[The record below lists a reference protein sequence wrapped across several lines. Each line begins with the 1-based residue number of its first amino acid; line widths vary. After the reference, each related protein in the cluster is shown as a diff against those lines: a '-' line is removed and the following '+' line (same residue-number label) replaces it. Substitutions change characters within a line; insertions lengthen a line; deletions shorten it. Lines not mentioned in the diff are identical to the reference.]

1 MDHGSNE
8 PLSTRLTWTEV
19 HRLELL
25 IRARARSLAQPGGA
39 ADRCPGCGRPAG
51 ENGMRLAG
59 AVVHPECISRAAEPP
74 PGP

>member
-1 MDHGSNE
+1 MHRDSDE

-25 IRARARSLAQPGGA
+25 MRVRARSLAQRGGA

-51 ENGMRLAG
+51 ENGIRLAG
-59 AVVHPECISRAAEPP
+59 TVVHPECVTRAAQPP